1 MNLQNI
7 LLLAVTAAF
16 GSGFLNAN
24 EAAKKEFHISGT
36 KQVLSGKVVSE
47 KNTDIVYADI
57 TKVDLKEENLKAY
70 SPWDELYQ
78 CTETGSLKNEAIIVP
93 VGDKFH
99 VMQACDALGFDLDIE
114 LSVVDAAIL
123 NGEASDLAKSASQII
138 LVPTPSSDE
147 TYLYWNGNKFKLFVP
162 MPF

>member
-1 MNLQNI
+1 MKLKKAV
-7 LLLAVTAAF
+7 LLASSILCSCGLATAKEALKPAHYLT
-16 GSGFLNAN
+16 SAN
-24 EAAKKEFHISGT
+24 
-36 KQVLSGKVVSE
+36 QVLSGKVVSE
-47 KNTDIVYADI
+47 NNTDIVYADI
-57 TKVDLKEENLKAY
+57 TKADLKEENLKAY

-78 CTETGSLKNEAIIVP
+78 CTEAGSLKNEAIIVS